1 MPIDYKNGKI
11 YSLQCLDGHYY
22 IGSTCCTLSLRLSHH
37 IFAINN
43 NKYKAKK
50 SYFNKVPIEE
60 ITIELIE
67 DFPCSNKKELNIRE
81 DYYIR
86 KHIHDPL
93 CLNTYGAHLS
103 DEDKREYDK
112 EYYKNNIDRIK
123 ITVKEYYE
131 KNKDE
136 IKDYH
141 TEYNAINK
149 DRIDAYHAEYRV
161 KYAEK
166 RREYSKKYNK
176 EHSEERKIARKESYE
191 KNKEK
196 ELARN
201 RAYAL
206 ANVDKLKEYKKIYAE
221 KQKLIREANMTEI
234 LAERARKAEE
244 RARKTAERK
253 ACERIIATCECGG
266 TYQMYQK
273 NRHFA
278 SKKHISFINKEKI

>member
-37 IFAINN
+37 IFAIKN
-43 NKYKAKK
+43 NKYKAKN

-67 DFPCSNKKELNIRE
+67 DFPCSNKKELNERE

-86 KHIHDPL
+86 NHIRDPL
-93 CLNTYGAHLS
+93 CLNTFGAYLS
-103 DEDKREYDK
+103 DEGKREYDK
-112 EYYKNNIDRIK
+112 LYYKNNIDRIK
-123 ITVKEYYE
+123 IITKEYYE

-136 IKDYH
+136 IKEYH
-141 TEYNAINK
+141 AEYNAANR
-149 DRIDAYHAEYRV
+149 DRIDAYHAEYRA

-166 RREYSKKYNK
+166 RREYSKKYSK
-176 EHSEERKIARKESYE
+176 EHPEERKIARKSRYE

-196 ELARN
+196 ELESN
-201 RAYAL
+201 RKY
-206 ANVDKLKEYKKIYAE
+206 VEKHPDKIAEYRKRWNE
-221 KQKLIREANMTEI
+221 KQKLIRAAAKEE
-234 LAERARKAEE
+234 KAEE
-244 RARKTAERK
+244 RAKKTAERK
-253 ACERIIATCECGG
+253 ARDRIIVTCECGG

-278 SKKHISFINKEKI
+278 SKKHINFTSS